1 LIVLTS
7 LSNLLFPLLMLI
19 CLNQL
24 YLFIVLYGTYTATVR
39 PVLDAVTYILVN
51 SLNGHSTAIIVVSAS
66 VVIGGRQATTH
77 LIIIPGRCQHNIGH
91 LSRGRGTVISI
102 HYVFDNSSY
111 LTQ

>member
-1 LIVLTS
+1 MIVLTS

-24 YLFIVLYGTYTATVR
+24 YLFIVLDGTYTATVR
-39 PVLDAVTYILVN
+39 PILDAVTYVLVN
-51 SLNGHSTAIIVVSAS
+51 SLNGHSTAIIISSSV
-66 VVIGGRQATTH
+66 VVIGGRQASH
-77 LIIIPGRCQHNIGH
+77 LIIIPGRCQHNVGH
-91 LSRGRGTVISI
+91 LSRWGGTVISI